1 MCRLWGHGLFPLGKP
16 VPSLKLVL
24 PAKAAAVLKG
34 HKGVSKAGLVLA
46 DALVEGGRGVWED
59 MAQLVGENPELDYL
73 REGVAQSLTMSKA
86 VSTLGAYRTPVS
98 EWQEFCSRYK
108 GRAFPVDS
116 ALYLLFLQERL
127 NYDLAHHNK
136 VGGFLNRVYG
146 VDLMCGMLGFEGPG
160 GLPQVR
166 LLIESAK
173 RQLGRPTVKK
183 LPCDKPLLA
192 RLVLE
197 LVPDPNLAGQN
208 LIDLRTAVFCLL
220 GFVLEGRWAEVSQL
234 CPNDFTDYGS
244 HMVAFIEVRKTSYHD
259 NPAINTQTLIK

>member
-1 MCRLWGHGLFPLGKP
+1 VCRLWGHGLFPLGKP

-127 NYDLAHHNK
+127 NGKTRPRKCDFSDGDWVTPSRNQRMRSRPP
-136 VGGFLNRVYG
+136 VG
-146 VDLMCGMLGFEGPG
+146 
-160 GLPQVR
+160 
-166 LLIESAK
+166 
-173 RQLGRPTVKK
+173 
-183 LPCDKPLLA
+183 A
-192 RLVLE
+192 R
-197 LVPDPNLAGQN
+197 AG
-208 LIDLRTAVFCLL
+208 
-220 GFVLEGRWAEVSQL
+220 
-234 CPNDFTDYGS
+234 
-244 HMVAFIEVRKTSYHD
+244 
-259 NPAINTQTLIK
+259 